1 MLFKLCEQVQKVNE
15 TCNKEIRWA
24 LQFGCNYCTFC
35 FRRLISADID
45 DTDVVVSYRL

>member
-24 LQFGCNYCTFC
+24 LQFGYNNCTFY
-35 FRRLISADID
+35 FRRLSADID
-45 DTDVVVSYRL
+45 DTDVVVSYHL